1 MQFAIFIQD
10 PGNRGLYY
18 EEHNYDGYF
27 HSRDFR
33 SENFS
38 EIRNS
43 MFLKNK
49 SEIVPIGQGI
59 LFQPYYWKVPDDGLW
74 WQVVEQYI
82 PEWKETLGI
91 DGLWLPPAQKT
102 PYGDTSTYGYE
113 PYDYYDLGEFLQ
125 KERVRTRYGNRTTL
139 ESLIQTANNYGIG
152 AVADIVINHN
162 NGGELEDNPYVGEP
176 TYTNFMQVASGRF
189 PRNFTHFYPCLYGQH
204 DNLAWG
210 NLPDLCHFHPYVHDE
225 LLSYGK
231 WLRDEIGYDGWRFD
245 VAYGVA
251 PSMIIDW
258 ALEVGGYSV
267 SEFWNGVP
275 ITNQQIDDALNSVK
289 YSTSAFDFPL
299 MYEFRTMVMSNGSYD
314 MQNLAFKGLMHT
326 PNKAITFVTN
336 HDTQKDQSD
345 TVPYHREMGYAYI

>member
-1 MQFAIFIQD
+1 MRLFSFHKGIRRININRKDLAI
-10 PGNRGLYY
+10 
-18 EEHNYDGYF
+18 
-27 HSRDFR
+27 
-33 SENFS
+33 
-38 EIRNS
+38 
-43 MFLKNK
+43 
-49 SEIVPIGQGI
+49 
-59 LFQPYYWKVPDDGLW
+59 PDDGLW

-267 SEFWNGVP
+267 SEFWNGVRIGTIEWKKEP
-275 ITNQQIDDALNSVK
+275 IHLIF
-289 YSTSAFDFPL
+289 AFNTKL
-299 MYEFRTMVMSNGSYD
+299 GGN
-314 MQNLAFKGLMHT
+314 
-326 PNKAITFVTN
+326 
-336 HDTQKDQSD
+336 
-345 TVPYHREMGYAYI
+345 REDPSLH